1 MKTISINQI
10 KDFAKTHTAVEFDK
24 WCDENKVF
32 VEWLDVT
39 LTNLNDGDYNVYL
52 PNYAIGVQFYNGKLE
67 EIA

>member
-1 MKTISINQI
+1 MITINQI
-10 KDFAKTHTAVEFDK
+10 KEFATNHNAVEFDK

-39 LTNLNDGDYNVYL
+39 LTNLNDGYYNVYL
-52 PNYAIGVQFYNGKLE
+52 PNYAIGVQFYDGVLE